1 MDFDKAA
8 PEWDA
13 VPMRSER
20 AGIAAEGIR
29 GRLGGIKR
37 ARAFEFG
44 CGTGLLSFFLKD
56 DFDEIVLLDSSAG
69 MIEALRRKIE
79 DFGVGNM
86 LPILG
91 AIEDSAGIVGK
102 ADIAYSLMALHH
114 AEELDST
121 LKSLYSILNSGGLL
135 CIVDL
140 DKDDGSFHKDEMDFR
155 GHHGFDQRE
164 LGDRLRGLGFG
175 DIRSAIIYQ
184 NARIVD
190 GVERFYPLFLMSAV
204 K

>member
-29 GRLGGIKR
+29 GRLGGIRR

-44 CGTGLLSFFLKD
+44 CGTGLLSFFLRD

-79 DFGVGNM
+79 AFGIGNM
-86 LPILG
+86 RPILG
-91 AIEDSAGIVGK
+91 SVEGSAEVVGK
-102 ADIAYSLMALHH
+102 ADIAYGLMALHH
-114 AEELDST
+114 VEELDPA
-121 LKSLYSILNSGGLL
+121 LKSLRSILNAGGLL

-140 DKDDGSFHKDEMDFR
+140 DKDDGSFHKGEADFR

-164 LGDRLRGLGFG
+164 LGDRLRSLGFG
-175 DIRSAIIYQ
+175 DIRSAIIYR

-190 GVERFYPLFLMSAV
+190 GVGRFYPLFLMSAV